1 MRDLWDTRVA
11 QGRGLVTR
19 PKKLASLGIK
29 RLMERA
35 IWAQGLRK
43 KLEPG
48 KKRHPF
54 QGCHSLRKWFKTRCE
69 IAGMKPINV
78 EKLMNHSCGISDNYY
93 RITPSELLEDYLKAV
108 DLLTINSDKL
118 VLQKQV
124 LELKE
129 KSKEENYIIKGKFE
143 EQIQNMKGK
152 YDSDIALLKDAIY
165 DMQQLLKDP
174 EKLAE
179 MSKFANREIG

>member
-1 MRDLWDTRVA
+1 MR
-11 QGRGLVTR
+11 
-19 PKKLASLGIK
+19 
-29 RLMERA
+29 
-35 IWAQGLRK
+35 
-43 KLEPG
+43 
-48 KKRHPF
+48 
-54 QGCHSLRKWFKTRCE
+54 
-69 IAGMKPINV
+69 PINV
-78 EKLMNHSCGISDNYY
+78 ELTMGHDIGVSESYY
-93 RITPSELLEDYLKAV
+93 KPTEREVLEDYLKAV